1 MGRKNVCHVHVAV
14 ISDLN
19 MLSVGAHG
27 DEVLRGCF
35 SLFTFLPNLLLAK
48 NNLRRND
55 KECKTFNN
63 IDFSQYFFLP
73 STLSCC
79 MLPHP

>member
-1 MGRKNVCHVHVAV
+1 
-14 ISDLN
+14 
-19 MLSVGAHG
+19 
-27 DEVLRGCF
+27 
-35 SLFTFLPNLLLAK
+35 
-48 NNLRRND
+48 LRRND